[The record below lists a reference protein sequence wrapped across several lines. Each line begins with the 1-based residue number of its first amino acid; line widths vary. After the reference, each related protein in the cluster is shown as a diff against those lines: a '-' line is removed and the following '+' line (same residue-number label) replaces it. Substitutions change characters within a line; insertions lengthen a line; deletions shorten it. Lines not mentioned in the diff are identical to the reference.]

1 MHTNEI
7 HAHYDVH
14 QEMSPSPVYIYN
26 PHLNGRK
33 SIKHEVKRI
42 FSMHR
47 VYSMKYPRLQLCA
60 FLDTLAASIWKV
72 VNIFV
77 CFEHHPSF
85 SLCSLLAA
93 LDLGLIIIFNS
104 SFYFTIVDL
113 NMKLGKPWKINPIK
127 ANSSA
132 GFQTFIHGIKSCVPS
147 SAIY

>member
-14 QEMSPSPVYIYN
+14 QEMSLSPVYRYN

-33 SIKHEVKRI
+33 SIKHEVIRI
-42 FSMHR
+42 FSMHPI
-47 VYSMKYPRLQLCA
+47 SELCA

-72 VNIFV
+72 LNIFV

-104 SFYFTIVDL
+104 FYLKIVDL
-113 NMKLGKPWKINPIK
+113 NMLLGK

-132 GFQTFIHGIKSCVPS
+132 GFQTFIHGIKSYVPS
-147 SAIY
+147 PAIY

>member
-1 MHTNEI
+1 MHPNEI

-14 QEMSPSPVYIYN
+14 QEMSPTPVYIYN
-26 PHLNGRK
+26 PRLNGRK
-33 SIKHEVKRI
+33 SIKHEVIRI

-47 VYSMKYPRLQLCA
+47 VYSMKYPRSELCA

-72 VNIFV
+72 LNIFL

-104 SFYFTIVDL
+104 SYLKIVDL
-113 NMKLGKPWKINPIK
+113 NMLLGK
-127 ANSSA
+127 ANSSTE
-132 GFQTFIHGIKSCVPS
+132 FQTFIHDIKSYVPS
-147 SAIY
+147 PAIY